1 MSLFSSI
8 LPGNGGTFD
17 ESEGGI
23 EAAYDASINSEEA
36 EISGTYGDSEEDN
49 TDTTTEESP

>member
-1 MSLFSSI
+1 MSLFASI
-8 LPGNGGTFD
+8 LPGNGDTFD
-17 ESEGGI
+17 ESEEGI
-23 EAAYDASINSEEA
+23 EADYDASTDSEEA

>member
-8 LPGNGGTFD
+8 LPGNGGTF
-17 ESEGGI
+17 EKSEGGI